1 MPTVHHEIQKLQ
13 RHVGGK
19 LAIVDIHSLPEDA
32 SLPSKQTLLSN
43 LHLKQHNGDFLI
55 GLDANVAAWQHT
67 PFGVFFRWLRWPVL
81 RLVADWIYDRWALL
95 RYRRRYHD

>member
-55 GLDANVAAWQHT
+55 GLDANVAPWQHT
-67 PFGVFFRWLRWPVL
+67 RYGVFFPGCAGRC
-81 RLVADWIYDRWALL
+81 
-95 RYRRRYHD
+95 